1 MNKVTIE
8 ITSKGWKTILEIN
21 GEQFIEEHKRT
32 GSGSA
37 RQVSD
42 KLIED
47 YDVATDDLS
56 EALNSFFQFDV
67 MRALEDY

>member
-1 MNKVTIE
+1 MNRVTIE
-8 ITSKGWKTILEIN
+8 ITSEGWRTILEVN

-37 RQVSD
+37 KQVSE

-47 YDVATDDLS
+47 YDVSTDYLS
-56 EALNSFFQFDV
+56 DALNSFFQFNV
-67 MRALEDY
+67 MQALEDY